1 MERRGNMTHKIVYVK
16 PMEDFVL
23 LVGFQNGV
31 EKRYDMR
38 TLYAVF
44 PQFKKFE
51 TDVNLFRHVQVDTG
65 GYGISWN
72 DNLDLDAED
81 IWEDGIE
88 TENKKE
94 VDIAASLAENL
105 VKARDVV
112 GMTQKQLSESTG
124 IYQADISKI
133 ERGHANPS
141 LSTLERLADGMGL
154 KLRIEFEKN

>member
-1 MERRGNMTHKIVYVK
+1 MERMGNMTHKIVLVK

-23 LVGFQNGV
+23 LVGFKNGV

-81 IWEDGIE
+81 IMKQDPEQIM
-88 TENKKE
+88 KE
-94 VDIAASLAENL
+94 
-105 VKARDVV
+105 K
-112 GMTQKQLSESTG
+112 
-124 IYQADISKI
+124 
-133 ERGHANPS
+133 
-141 LSTLERLADGMGL
+141 
-154 KLRIEFEKN
+154 